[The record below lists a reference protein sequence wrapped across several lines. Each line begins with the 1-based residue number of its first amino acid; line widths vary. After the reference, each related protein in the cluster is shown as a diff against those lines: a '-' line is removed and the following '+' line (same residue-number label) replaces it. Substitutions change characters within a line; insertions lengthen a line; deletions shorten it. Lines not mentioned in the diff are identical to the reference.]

1 MDIDFLI
8 SNTEALTQVSSDII
22 SYNSQYGIKTRAQ
35 TEISTSSCRM
45 WQLILAIL
53 DNLDE
58 YCVKTYGY
66 GVKDIITRGYGS
78 REYGSREYYDLLI
91 NINFILEKIKRNPLL
106 NSLIYLNQPVDGYV
120 ENYDPRTTE
129 LQYGNNYMCIYIDRV
144 DNSILHY
151 FTVIRTPEEEYYLN
165 SSYGSDYVC
174 VNQYT
179 TLMEPNEFIRFIDAL
194 NNHETDER
202 YIEDFFN
209 KFFLANNVGKFYT
222 KDDWSEDFKKRFKK
236 MLPVE
241 GNKKEVDVLAMNL
254 YRTQIKCG
262 IINNY
267 KELIINIIY
276 EDEEQASK
284 PVPMETGGGRIYKK
298 RTIKRSHKSKSKKI
312 RAIKSKKIRKTKRHR
327 SSKRCSR

>member
-1 MDIDFLI
+1 MAIYYNMDIDFLMKNNVLL
-8 SNTEALTQVSSDII
+8 SQVSSDII
-22 SYNSQYGIKTRAQ
+22 SYNSEYLVKTRSQ
-35 TEISTSSCRM
+35 TEKSTSSCRM

-58 YCVKTYGY
+58 YCVQNYDGY
-66 GVKDIITRGYGS
+66 GVKEIITSGYN
-78 REYGSREYYDLLI
+78 YYDLLT
-91 NINFILEKIKRNPLL
+91 NINSILENIKSNPLL
-106 NSLIYLNQPVDGYV
+106 NALIYLNQPVDGYV
-120 ENYDPRTTE
+120 ENYDPHTTA
-129 LQYGNNYMCIYIDRV
+129 LQYGNNYMCIYIEGL

-194 NNHETDER
+194 NNHKTDER

-241 GNKKEVDVLAMNL
+241 GNKKEIDVVAMNL
-254 YRTQIKCG
+254 YRKQIKCG
-262 IINNY
+262 VINNY
-267 KELIINIIY
+267 KELIRNIIY
-276 EDEEQASK
+276 YPESE
-284 PVPMETGGGRIYKK
+284 PMEMGGGRIYKK
-298 RTIKRSHKSKSKKI
+298 RTIKRSHKSKSKKM
-312 RAIKSKKIRKTKRHR
+312 RGIKSKKIRRTKRARSSR
-327 SSKRCSR
+327 SSKRYSR